1 MNNAQLN
8 YVVSMTESIVARG
21 QRAWGRIKATAA
33 EQRELWREVGE
44 ALLVGRR
51 LHKSNQA
58 FGQWLKDHG
67 FDDIKTNTRADAMW
81 FAESYAVL
89 RSPDNELTH
98 PTNIRKWFN
107 EQKTTSILPADL
119 AEVEAEKV
127 ETIELDQRSAERVAK
142 VINRA
147 KANDEG
153 SEIAKRHVEA
163 LAKKHNTTPEKL
175 EEATAAAAPT
185 TFFQFSPDL
194 IESLDEMRRGLIED
208 AHAMK
213 EAGVSKEAIV
223 AIYTNVINQ
232 IRKEF

>member
-8 YVVSMTESIVARG
+8 YVVPMTDAIVARG

-58 FGQWLKDHG
+58 FGQWCKEMG
-67 FDDIKTNTRADAMW
+67 FDMAAPVRSDAMW
-81 FAESYAVL
+81 FAESYTACNTA
-89 RSPDNELTH
+89 PDDMSH
-98 PTNIRKWFN
+98 PTHLRQWYR
-107 EQKTTSILPADL
+107 EQKTTSLLPADL

-147 KANDEG
+147 KGSDEG
-153 SEIAKRHVEA
+153 AEIAKRHVEA